1 MNNFI
6 LNKILY
12 IMVGRFVSKYS
23 RRTVWN
29 GIRLAKFLFRFAR
42 VKF

>member
-1 MNNFI
+1 MTNYF

-12 IMVGRFVSKYS
+12 IFVGKTVKRGQ

-29 GIRLAKFLFRFAR
+29 GIRLAKSLFCMFR
-42 VKF
+42 